1 MKKIL
6 ICVLLLTIT
15 NVCINANASYL
26 SGSVKLSLS
35 EIAKFKGDLNSSDD
49 IKRSTALMAL
59 SEAYKEDTKFWIEQ
73 TKNKYPDVRCSAL
86 RMLWETKGNEAIAYA
101 KSALNDKDD
110 SVVITAVEILGK
122 SKDPSILP
130 LLIEKTNNN
139 NPDVRATAVLAFK
152 NFPPTEDLINVTSD
166 ILLKDNN
173 SRVRWATVFY
183 LREIRVDKYRTL
195 IQAAFIKAVK
205 KEMETDLKCELIKC
219 IGITDA
225 QILDLIASFLTD
237 KDIAA
242 KLTVIEKL
250 GYVPTEFKDKSIDLL
265 APLFK
270 DSDPRIRAAAV
281 KACAY
286 LDTKKSS
293 PYIIEALNDKDDN
306 VRLAALKFFER
317 HMSDKSAEPA
327 LIEMLK
333 DGNRTV
339 RLQAVITLKD
349 FTTGGGSTG
358 RPVQVVD
365 PQITDALLDM
375 LDREK
380 DRYIIEKI
388 LMDFAAF
395 NEKRATS
402 KIVMFLKD
410 EDDGVRDT
418 AVRALGEI
426 KDETSVT
433 ALAEI
438 TKDKNPN
445 IAKRAIEALGD
456 IGGKSAMPVIERGM
470 EDNKIKDT
478 SIVELLRMQSP
489 KAEEYILDLL
499 KSNDDA
505 QRLGALDTLNKAV
518 SDLFSVKEPER
529 IIVGLL
535 GQDQIRHALFYLTN
549 DKNIEIRRKAFSL
562 VLCLGGY
569 VDIGMQSKSLNS
581 FRETLTQ
588 ELIPV
593 ILKGLNDSDEEV
605 QIFALKVCLINS
617 LDRNDPRYWKR
628 RLYTSEISKAL
639 ESRLNSPNQKI
650 RKMADEVI
658 KSMNNDKSNSSD
670 IF

>member
-1 MKKIL
+1 
-6 ICVLLLTIT
+6 
-15 NVCINANASYL
+15 
-26 SGSVKLSLS
+26 
-35 EIAKFKGDLNSSDD
+35 
-49 IKRSTALMAL
+49 
-59 SEAYKEDTKFWIEQ
+59 
-73 TKNKYPDVRCSAL
+73 
-86 RMLWETKGNEAIAYA
+86 
-101 KSALNDKDD
+101 
-110 SVVITAVEILGK
+110 
-122 SKDPSILP
+122 
-130 LLIEKTNNN
+130 
-139 NPDVRATAVLAFK
+139 
-152 NFPPTEDLINVTSD
+152 
-166 ILLKDNN
+166 
-173 SRVRWATVFY
+173 
-183 LREIRVDKYRTL
+183 
-195 IQAAFIKAVK
+195 
-205 KEMETDLKCELIKC
+205 
-219 IGITDA
+219 
-225 QILDLIASFLTD
+225 
-237 KDIAA
+237 
-242 KLTVIEKL
+242 
-250 GYVPTEFKDKSIDLL
+250 
-265 APLFK
+265 
-270 DSDPRIRAAAV
+270 
-281 KACAY
+281 
-286 LDTKKSS
+286 
-293 PYIIEALNDKDDN
+293 
-306 VRLAALKFFER
+306 
-317 HMSDKSAEPA
+317 MSDKSAEPA